1 MQVSTYLNIN
11 KHKRLARYGGKGNTA
26 YVLPNFVQF
35 ESYFLPKKHHPI
47 FQYFYSFH
55 KLILATLWKQME
67 KIEQYLLILQH
78 RAMMSANKHD
88 KKPIMLFKAAQI
100 WHRMCGHTR
109 LAINASSDLTT
120 WS

>member
-1 MQVSTYLNIN
+1 MEEKEIQHMYYQILFNLNHIFYP
-11 KHKRLARYGGKGNTA
+11 KNTI
-26 YVLPNFVQF
+26 QF
-35 ESYFLPKKHHPI
+35 FSIFIHFIGHFLKTNICHTVE
-47 FQYFYSFH
+47 
-55 KLILATLWKQME
+55 ANGE
-67 KIEQYLLILQH
+67 IEQYLLISQH